1 MTDIKSDDR
10 KPVLIEQTAKKYK
23 VIRAAGI
30 IILLGS
36 AVIGV
41 LNADEFGTSEGWGT
55 IVTAVGLA
63 IGLFTFGTGVV
74 LSWWHH
80 G

>member
-1 MTDIKSDDR
+1 MPQDSDR

-23 VIRAAGI
+23 VIRAVGILILLLSAVVGIFTADEYGAGEGWRTAVTAAGCVIGI
-30 IILLGS
+30 IIF
-36 AVIGV
+36 GV
-41 LNADEFGTSEGWGT
+41 
-55 IVTAVGLA
+55 
-63 IGLFTFGTGVV
+63 GVV